1 MQKWPELSLALFST
15 VDFTADRDCRD
26 MTNGWI
32 VRSLLSTPRGVPAAD
47 IQSLTERMDD
57 IHYMFMSYDPRV
69 IKWYWEKM
77 PWVGEMFPAYLT
89 HKAGI
94 SKPLLWMLLRG
105 PFQGQQPHDLASQVV
120 EFHNL
125 QQTGNVLQ
133 FYRTRHLFRVVRVRR
148 RPSPLFLGALVG
160 I

>member
-1 MQKWPELSLALFST
+1 MVCVQLCYCGACKKEKKKLA
-15 VDFTADRDCRD
+15 ADLDLAKQ
-26 MTNGWI
+26 NKA
-32 VRSLLSTPRGVPAAD
+32 PAAD
-47 IQSLTERMDD
+47 VQSLTERMDD

-133 FYRTRHLFRVVRVRR
+133 FYGFQRACRSFNTLLMR
-148 RPSPLFLGALVG
+148 
-160 I
+160 